1 MRRPA
6 VLALLALSACAT
18 PRAEKMSFEE
28 LYATSGNG
36 ASFSESSPFLPH
48 EPEHARGPL
57 APERSAELDAALTS
71 FTDKARAYREKVQRG
86 AVMPSEQARNW
97 AEMNA
102 ALDAFLSRPVEHTDS
117 RDLTRARGV
126 MEAELEQDA
135 RLYGDM
141 PGPLAEAVVLR
152 VGRLIVRAST
162 LRRWEHPPE
171 PSGPPRLAWPVEPVT
186 ITSLYGERWH
196 PITGQLRRH
205 LGVDLAARRGQVVSV
220 AQRGVVLRAGWNGD
234 HGQQVEVQ
242 HDGQWVTRYSHL
254 SQVLVTTG
262 EVLASG
268 DAVGLA
274 GDTGLA
280 TGVHVH
286 FELWHDGSSLDPLE
300 ALVTPESSPEA
311 PQEERPVARQLPEA
325 PALTSQGRHPSATGS
340 RP

>member
-18 PRAEKMSFEE
+18 PQREKMSFEE
-28 LYATSGNG
+28 LYATSGDSG
-36 ASFSESSPFLPH
+36 FVSDSAAPFLPH
-48 EPEHARGPL
+48 EPERARGPL
-57 APERSAELDAALTS
+57 APERSPELDAALTA
-71 FTDKARAYREKVQRG
+71 FAQQAQAYRGKVQRG
-86 AVMPSEQARNW
+86 SAMPADQVRNW
-97 AEMNA
+97 EAMNA
-102 ALDAFLSRPVEHTDS
+102 ALDAFLARPVEHTDT
-117 RDLTRARGV
+117 RDLTRARGI

-141 PGPLAEAVVLR
+141 PGPLAEAVVVR

-162 LRRWEHPPE
+162 LRRWELPTE

-205 LGVDLAARRGQVVSV
+205 SGVDLAARRGQPVGV
-220 AQRGVVLRAGWNGD
+220 AEKGVVLRAGWNGD
-234 HGQQVEVQ
+234 HGKMVEVQ

-254 SQVLVTTG
+254 SEVLVTTG
-262 EVLASG
+262 EVLAKG
-268 DAVGLA
+268 DVVGLA

-300 ALVTPESSPEA
+300 ALVAPEA
-311 PQEERPVARQLPEA
+311 APDTSEERPVARM
-325 PALTSQGRHPSATGS
+325 PAESPVLTSQGRHPATGS

>member
-28 LYATSGNG
+28 LYATSGDSG
-36 ASFSESSPFLPH
+36 SVSDSGPFLPH
-48 EPEHARGPL
+48 EPERAPGPL
-57 APERSAELDAALTS
+57 APERSPELDAALS
-71 FTDKARAYREKVQRG
+71 AFTEKARAYREKVQRG
-86 AVMPSEQARNW
+86 SVMPAEQARNW
-97 AEMNA
+97 EAMNA
-102 ALDAFLSRPVEHTDS
+102 ALDAFLSRPVERTDS

-126 MEAELEQDA
+126 LEAELEQDA

-162 LRRWEHPPE
+162 LRRWELPPE

-205 LGVDLAARRGQVVSV
+205 LGVDLAARRGQVVAV
-220 AQRGVVLRAGWNGD
+220 AEKGVVLRAGWNGD
-234 HGQQVEVQ
+234 HGQQVEVL
-242 HDGQWVTRYSHL
+242 HAGQWVTRYSHL

-262 EVLASG
+262 EVLTRG

-286 FELWHDGSSLDPLE
+286 FELWHDGNSLDPLE
-300 ALVTPESSPEA
+300 ALVAPELSPEA
-311 PQEERPVARQLPEA
+311 PEQARPVAHQLPESS
-325 PALTSQGRHPSATGS
+325 ALTSQGRHPTAGS

>member
-18 PRAEKMSFEE
+18 PRPGKMSFEE
-28 LYATSGNG
+28 LYATSGDSG
-36 ASFSESSPFLPH
+36 FASTSTPFLPR
-48 EPEHARGPL
+48 EPERARGPL
-57 APERSAELDAALTS
+57 APERSPELESALTA
-71 FTDKARAYREKVQRG
+71 FTQQAQAYREKVQRG
-86 AVMPSEQARNW
+86 SAMPAEQVRNW
-97 AEMNA
+97 EAMNA
-102 ALDAFLSRPVEHTDS
+102 ALDAFLARPVEHTDT

-141 PGPLAEAVVLR
+141 PGPLAEAVVVR

-162 LRRWEHPPE
+162 LRRWEQPPE

-186 ITSLYGERWH
+186 ITSLYGDRWH

-205 LGVDLAARRGQVVSV
+205 SGVDLAARRGQPVGV
-220 AQRGVVLRAGWNGD
+220 ADRGVVLRAGWNGD
-234 HGQQVEVQ
+234 HGKMVEVQ

-254 SQVLVTTG
+254 SEVLVTTG
-262 EVLASG
+262 EVLARG
-268 DAVGLA
+268 DVVGLA

-286 FELWHDGSSLDPLE
+286 FELWHDGASLDPLE
-300 ALVTPESSPEA
+300 ALVAPESGPDASDN
-311 PQEERPVARQLPEA
+311 ERPVARM
-325 PALTSQGRHPSATGS
+325 PAESPVLTSQGRHPAAGS

>member
-18 PRAEKMSFEE
+18 PQPGKMSFEE
-28 LYATSGNG
+28 LYATAGDSGS
-36 ASFSESSPFLPH
+36 ASDSGPFLPH
-48 EPEHARGPL
+48 EPVRARGPL
-57 APERSAELDAALTS
+57 VPERSPELEARLRLFAEQAQ
-71 FTDKARAYREKVQRG
+71 AYRAKAQRG
-86 AVMPSEQARNW
+86 SAMPAEQVRNW
-97 AEMNA
+97 EAVNA
-102 ALDAFLSRPVEHTDS
+102 ALDAFLDRPIESTDT

-141 PGPLAEAVVLR
+141 PGPLAEAVVVR

-162 LRRWEHPPE
+162 LRRWETPPE
-171 PSGPPRLAWPVEPVT
+171 PSGPPRLAWPVAPVT

-205 LGVDLAARRGQVVSV
+205 SGVDLAAFRGQPV
-220 AQRGVVLRAGWNGD
+220 AVAEKGVVLRAGWNGD
-234 HGQQVEVQ
+234 HGKMVEVQ

-254 SQVLVTTG
+254 SEVLVTTG
-262 EVLASG
+262 EVLAKG
-268 DAVGLA
+268 DVVGLA

-286 FELWHDGSSLDPLE
+286 FELWHDGASMDPLE
-300 ALVTPESSPEA
+300 ALVAPESGPDASD
-311 PQEERPVARQLPEA
+311 EERPVARM
-325 PALTSQGRHPSATGS
+325 PAESPVLTSQGRHPAAGS

>member
-1 MRRPA
+1 
-6 VLALLALSACAT
+6 
-18 PRAEKMSFEE
+18 MSFEE
-28 LYATSGNG
+28 LYATSGDSG
-36 ASFSESSPFLPH
+36 SFSDSAPFLPH
-48 EPEHARGPL
+48 EPERAAGPL
-57 APERSAELDAALTS
+57 APERSPELDAALAS
-71 FTDKARAYREKVQRG
+71 FTEKARAYREKVQRG
-86 AVMPSEQARNW
+86 SVMPAEQARNW
-97 AEMNA
+97 EAMNA
-102 ALDAFLSRPVEHTDS
+102 ALDAFLSRPVERTDT

-126 MEAELEQDA
+126 LEAELEQDA

-162 LRRWEHPPE
+162 LRRWELPPE

-205 LGVDLAARRGQVVSV
+205 LGVDLAARRGQVVAV
-220 AQRGVVLRAGWNGD
+220 AEKGVVLRAGWNGD
-234 HGQQVEVQ
+234 HGQQVEVL
-242 HDGQWVTRYSHL
+242 HAGQWVTRYSHL

-262 EVLASG
+262 EVMARG

-286 FELWHDGSSLDPLE
+286 FELWHDGNSLDPLE
-300 ALVTPESSPEA
+300 ALVAPEVSPEA
-311 PQEERPVARQLPEA
+311 PAHARPVAHQLPES
-325 PALTSQGRHPSATGS
+325 PALTSQGRHPTAGS